1 MAVLRMEIQCRRM
14 ADALRT
20 TAVASAA
27 AQPVVSEEREAPVA
41 SEADMCRRVVVMPH
55 LAVAATLHSEA
66 AVVAVTAAA
75 EAVDIAAEAGT
86 VIGNCNS

>member
-20 TAVASAA
+20 TAASAA

-41 SEADMCRRVVVMPH
+41 SEADMSPRVAVVMPH

-66 AVVAVTAAA
+66 AVVAATAAA